1 MDLDREQLVSYL
13 LGEMPEEG
21 KVALEQRYFVS
32 DDLFTELLVA
42 EDELAYD
49 YAANRLSRER
59 RRRFDATIGATER
72 GRKNVELA
80 RALLDA
86 LRKSHSHRVMG
97 YWGIGIAASI
107 LLAIAGV
114 WTGLR
119 LASLTRE
126 VEQLRAVAAAKPPA
140 ANPVEAAFFLTPG
153 ISRGD
158 GGTSRLAVRPE
169 ADVLRLDLLAP
180 PGTAAAEYLV
190 EFRSNEVVV
199 WSQSLPLSGR
209 TWTAR
214 PAARLFAP
222 GDYEVSVRRVTA
234 GEQGPELAN
243 YSFRLVRP

>member
-1 MDLDREQLVSYL
+1 
-13 LGEMPEEG
+13 MPEEG
-21 KVALEQRYFVS
+21 KVALEQGYFVS

-86 LRKSHSHRVMG
+86 LRKSHAHRVMG

-119 LASLTRE
+119 LASLTPE
-126 VEQLRAVAAAKPPA
+126 VEQLPAGAAAKPRS
-140 ANPVEAAFFLTPG
+140 EER
-153 ISRGD
+153 RG
-158 GGTSRLAVRPE
+158 GE
-169 ADVLRLDLLAP
+169 
-180 PGTAAAEYLV
+180 E
-190 EFRSNEVVV
+190 
-199 WSQSLPLSGR
+199 GR
-209 TWTAR
+209 
-214 PAARLFAP
+214 
-222 GDYEVSVRRVTA
+222 
-234 GEQGPELAN
+234 
-243 YSFRLVRP
+243 